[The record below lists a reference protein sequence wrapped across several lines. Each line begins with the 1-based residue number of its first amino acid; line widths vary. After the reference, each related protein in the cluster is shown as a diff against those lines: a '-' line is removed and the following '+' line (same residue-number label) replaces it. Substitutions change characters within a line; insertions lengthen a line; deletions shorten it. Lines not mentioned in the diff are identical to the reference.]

1 MHCFILCGIISLQGG
16 DTLKSRIKEI
26 RLDKNMN
33 QTDFGSKIGVKQGT
47 VAGWENGVRIPS
59 DSTIL
64 SICREYNVNEDW
76 LRTGQGEKYLRLS
89 RKETV
94 AAYVGKILGG
104 KVTPL
109 EETLIE
115 FMAETS
121 PQEWEELA
129 RIINRFTEKM
139 EKPGTE

>member
-1 MHCFILCGIISLQGG
+1 
-16 DTLKSRIKEI
+16 
-26 RLDKNMN
+26 MN
-33 QTDFGSKIGVKQGT
+33 QTDFGSKIGVKQTT
-47 VAGWENGVRIPS
+47 VAGWENGARIPS
-59 DSTIL
+59 DSAVI
-64 SICREYNVNEDW
+64 SICREFNVNEEW
-76 LRTGQGEKYLRLS
+76 LRSGHGEKYLRLS
-89 RKETV
+89 RKEAV

-139 EKPGTE
+139 AKPGTE